1 MRYGFIERR
10 RRAAARASLYGSLL
24 LVGAATLLAHHYLH
38 LTPARRVEREWF
50 DVDWEQR
57 PEVRLLQQA
66 ARIDSNVA
74 DGDELAAA
82 LFLATALEAAGIP
95 VHVERLGARRAN
107 LWAIL
112 EGEERGALVLHSHLD
127 VEPVGSLDLWEHP
140 PFSAVLRPPWIHGR
154 GVFDMKSYTVAQL
167 LAFLRLAAEHPRPHR
182 SVILLATS
190 GEERGSDLGM
200 RWILREHPELVERFW
215 AVLTEGGVVE
225 ARSLEDLKYWG
236 TEIGQKSYVQVW
248 ACAPTRERLDELAAD
263 LFELHERQVVASPP
277 DPSIRTF
284 WQGYAATRDR
294 ADLRELVADP
304 DRPARDPAAFRAL
317 PRYLRLM
324 LRNGLSWWEP
334 RPAGAG
340 GWEMRLIL
348 QLLPGADVE
357 RELASMVPDWMLAG
371 VSLGPPRPA
380 PPSVLSPADHPVMR
394 AIAEQLR
401 ADHPGARSGPFYLPA
416 TGTDSRFLRAHGI
429 PSYGFSPFYILTTDT
444 VHVDNPNER
453 IALPGYSKGVE
464 LYARLVERIAQA
476 GD

>member
-1 MRYGFIERR
+1 MRHGLIERR

-24 LVGAATLLAHHYLH
+24 LVGGGTLLAHHYLH
-38 LTPARRVEREWF
+38 LNPARRVESEWF
-50 DVDWEQR
+50 EVDWEQR
-57 PEVRLLQQA
+57 SEVRLLQQA
-66 ARIDSNVA
+66 ARIDSNAV

-82 LFLATALEAAGIP
+82 LFLATAVEAAGIP
-95 VHVERLGARRAN
+95 AHVERLGERHAN
-107 LWAIL
+107 FWAVL
-112 EGEERGALVLHSHLD
+112 EGEERDALVLHSHLD
-127 VEPVGSLDLWEHP
+127 VEPVGALDLWQHP
-140 PFSAVLRPPWIHGR
+140 PFAAVLQPPWLHGR
-154 GVFDMKSYTVAQL
+154 GVFDMKSYSVAQL
-167 LAFLRLAAEHPRPHR
+167 LAFLRLAAEHPRPRR

-190 GEERGSDLGM
+190 SEERGSDLGM
-200 RWILREHPELVERFW
+200 RWILREHPELVDRFW

-248 ACAPTRERLDELAAD
+248 ACAATRERLDQLASD
-263 LFELHERQVVASPP
+263 LFEFYERQAVAAPP
-277 DPSIRTF
+277 DPSIRAF
-284 WQGYAATRDR
+284 WEGYAATRDR

-317 PRYLRLM
+317 PRYLRQM
-324 LRNGLSWWEP
+324 LRNGLTWYEP
-334 RPAGAG
+334 QPAGGG

-357 RELASMVPDWMLAG
+357 RELGSLVPDWMLAG
-371 VSLGPPRPA
+371 VGLGPPRPA
-380 PPSVLSPADHPVMR
+380 PPSVLSPTDHPVMQ

-416 TGTDSRFLRAHGI
+416 TGTDSRFLRARGI
-429 PSYGFSPFYILTTDT
+429 PSYGFSPFLVLTTDT

-453 IALPGYSKGVE
+453 IALPGYSRGVG

-476 GD
+476 GG